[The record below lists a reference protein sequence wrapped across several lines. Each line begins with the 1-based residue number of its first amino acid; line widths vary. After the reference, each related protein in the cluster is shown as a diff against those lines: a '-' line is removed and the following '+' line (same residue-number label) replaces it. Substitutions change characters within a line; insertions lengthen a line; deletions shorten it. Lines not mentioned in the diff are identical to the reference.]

1 VELIRT
7 PKQTGGPR
15 VNEIRNPVSLGF
27 RDDNY
32 GKTTIFRRV
41 TVALALAETNRVPT
55 GPACRMLDWD
65 RAKWLIRYVSITRT
79 SGMRGPS
86 SRITRRN
93 FNAESRVPRVS
104 SRGRPVTSTS
114 RNSSGKRMTT
124 IPSRPGAFGFY
135 ENKSTNRSRDALVPG
150 REGGGRKKEGGKKN
164 DTSLERL
171 QSACH
176 HIFLKGPR
184 ARANACLKCRFM
196 YTKEIR
202 LAEMLR
208 RTFDLQKNTLF
219 SCLPVARPV
228 YLLELSRRNEL
239 LRP

>member
-1 VELIRT
+1 MH
-7 PKQTGGPR
+7 
-15 VNEIRNPVSLGF
+15 
-27 RDDNY
+27 
-32 GKTTIFRRV
+32 
-41 TVALALAETNRVPT
+41 LAFMKTNRQIVPAT
-55 GPACRMLDWD
+55 
-65 RAKWLIRYVSITRT
+65 
-79 SGMRGPS
+79 
-86 SRITRRN
+86 
-93 FNAESRVPRVS
+93 
-104 SRGRPVTSTS
+104 
-114 RNSSGKRMTT
+114 
-124 IPSRPGAFGFY
+124 RPGRVRGGR
-135 ENKSTNRSRDALVPG
+135 EEGRG
-150 REGGGRKKEGGKKN
+150 REGTEKKKREKKKKRKKGTEKN